1 MKTIVFDL
9 RSKTKKLND
18 ALQRILGV
26 PCWEISSVKRDGSVV
41 VRIKSTQ
48 CAAAKD
54 SFERICSCIGD
65 IPYTVTFDSEVF
77 RFSVDLT
84 TDTFD
89 E

>member
-18 ALQRILGV
+18 VLQHILGV
-26 PCWEISSVKRDGSVV
+26 PCWEISSVKRDGRVV

-48 CAAAKD
+48 RTSAKD
-54 SFERICSCIGD
+54 SFERICSYVGD
-65 IPYTVTFDSEVF
+65 IPHAVTFDSQAF

-84 TDTFD
+84 TDTCD